1 MKFFGIV
8 RCLVQEFL
16 ELMRLIKLLFPVK
29 RNKNKIETESSTF
42 SLSSLFPLLFR
53 LFLFAFLIFIGWW
66 IYHKIRTF
74 WQYFSSFSS
83 FSSVST
89 PSSPSSSLPTDS
101 ASGIFNHFLYLFLTR
116 HPSSIAYSSP
126 PPPPSIALPPSTPS
140 DANTD
145 STPTT
150 PTTTS
155 KCSKGEK
162 ACKEYVEEYFGK
174 PFLKVRPAFMQNP
187 VTKDNLELD
196 CYNEELKLAIE
207 YNGRQHYEYTPFMH
221 STKETFYAQQYR
233 DLIKQELCR
242 KNNIDLI
249 TVPYKIPESDI
260 PAFLENELTKLNFRK
275 REVQGDIVGGESG
288 IEIGQEG

>member
-16 ELMRLIKLLFPVK
+16 ELMRLLKLLFPVK
-29 RNKNKIETESSTF
+29 RNKNKIETESSNV
-42 SLSSLFPLLFR
+42 SLFPLFPLLIR

-74 WQYFSSFSS
+74 WLSFPTFSPCS
-83 FSSVST
+83 
-89 PSSPSSSLPTDS
+89 PSSSSSSLPTDS
-101 ASGIFNHFLYLFLTR
+101 ANGIFNHFLYLFLTR

-126 PPPPSIALPPSTPS
+126 PPPPPPSPSIIPSALPLSS
-140 DANTD
+140 E
-145 STPTT
+145 
-150 PTTTS
+150 TTTTT

-174 PFLKVRPAFMQNP
+174 PFRKVRPDFMQNP

-221 STKETFYAQQYR
+221 STRETFYAQQYR

-242 KNNIDLI
+242 KNNIHLI

-260 PAFLENELTKLNFRK
+260 PAFLENELTQLNFRK
-275 REVQGDIVGGESG
+275 REVQGDIIGGESR
-288 IEIGQEG
+288 IEIGQES